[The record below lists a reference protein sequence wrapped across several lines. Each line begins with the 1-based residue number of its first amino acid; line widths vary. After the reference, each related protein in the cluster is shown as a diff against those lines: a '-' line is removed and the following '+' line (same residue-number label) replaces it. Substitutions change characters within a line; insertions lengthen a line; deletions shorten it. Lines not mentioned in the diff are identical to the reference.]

1 MQQLG
6 HTDPAFTL
14 RVYSHM
20 MRRNEA
26 EREALKALVEGRVLA
41 GNRQGARISTRHGAP
56 EDHI

>member
-1 MQQLG
+1 
-6 HTDPAFTL
+6 
-14 RVYSHM
+14 M

-41 GNRQGARISTRHGAP
+41 GNRQGARISTRHAAP

>member
-1 MQQLG
+1 
-6 HTDPAFTL
+6 
-14 RVYSHM
+14 M